1 MAVETNEKLESIY
14 KKLLTV
20 DHKEASLN
28 TLEGLFYQALAVA
41 REQEDND
48 LLGKLKKLESEE
60 YKSVLER
67 PQTKSRKEASI
78 KTFKHVLKTI
88 INEKR

>member
-1 MAVETNEKLESIY
+1 MAIETNVKLENIY